1 MNFPTK
7 LQPDQP
13 QTQFPAAPAATDRRD
28 SGGATVMAA
37 TYHRRNFKIS
47 NN

>member
-1 MNFPTK
+1 MNFPIK

-13 QTQFPAAPAATDRRD
+13 QTQFPATATDRRD
-28 SGGATVMAA
+28 SGGATVTAA